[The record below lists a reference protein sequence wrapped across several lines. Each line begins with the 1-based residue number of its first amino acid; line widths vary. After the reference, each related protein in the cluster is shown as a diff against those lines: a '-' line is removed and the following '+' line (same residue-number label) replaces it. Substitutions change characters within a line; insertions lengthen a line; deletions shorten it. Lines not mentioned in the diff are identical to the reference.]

1 LSNEDNWS
9 QTWTISDM
17 SDIVAGLKYSLT
29 VRGSLVDINLFKVN
43 GVKVT
48 RACIETDDSKT

>member
-1 LSNEDNWS
+1 MN
-9 QTWTISDM
+9 
-17 SDIVAGLKYSLT
+17 DIVAGLKYSLT